1 LTLRDAVADFVADP
15 SVAVTVKLLLPFL
28 ALDVTVAVNV
38 DVPVPL
44 AIEVGLRFKETPVVA
59 PPGVSVTVLL

>member
-38 DVPVPL
+38 DIPIPL
-44 AIEVGLRFKETPVVA
+44 AIEAEFRLNEMPVVA
-59 PPGVSVTVLL
+59 PLVVSVTVLL